1 MYMIEKLQIKMN
13 EKSNDNAREEKP
25 SKIDEKQQQVTAKI
39 LASRD
44 SDTPRLQRASSK
56 PPSTER
62 WNCLCSPT
70 THAGS
75 FRCRFHRSSGMISG
89 RIHRLPSLRVGYYIT
104 CY

>member
-1 MYMIEKLQIKMN
+1 MN

-25 SKIDEKQQQVTAKI
+25 SKIDEKQQQETAKI

-56 PPSTER
+56 PPSTDER

-75 FRCRFHRSSGMISG
+75 FRCRFHRSSGMIRGGSTG
-89 RIHRLPSLRVGYYIT
+89 SRLSELATTSRPISDLV
-104 CY
+104 